1 MSLIIPTLSEIKA
14 QIITDIEGA
23 IGQTSPIFPKAF
35 VRVTAAALA
44 GLQWLCY
51 RFAVWCYHQI
61 FTATADEAAVLA
73 RGAQYGLAP
82 TVAVAAKLEAEA
94 TGDNDTTIEAGTLW
108 YAGDMVYSQT
118 EAEIIAGGIAT
129 IEIECL
135 TAGEDGNLE
144 NGETVS
150 LASPITGVN
159 NDATITDTVITGED
173 AESLESFRLQVQE
186 RERRRPQG
194 GAIADYVEWALEVP
208 GIIKAFAHRLTAGY
222 ATIYPMI
229 ALIGTLGERIPDAP
243 KLAEVEA
250 YLSDA
255 VRKPLQCTPIAA
267 AMTEIVFDIT
277 ITDLSPDTAAIRAA
291 IETEL
296 ESYLLARY
304 PKQYPDETIPVD
316 VVSIAALSGVVVAA
330 GMQSGIL
337 TMEVD
342 STPESNEYTLQ
353 PGELAILGS
362 VIWV

>member
-35 VRVTAAALA
+35 VRVVATALA

-51 RFAVWCYHQI
+51 RFAVWCYRQI

-94 TGDNDTTIEAGTLW
+94 SGDNDITIPAGTLW
-108 YAGDMVYSQT
+108 YSGDYVYTQT
-118 EAEIIAGGIAT
+118 DAEIIAAGVAT

-144 NGETVS
+144 NGETIS

-159 NDATITDTVITGED
+159 TDATITDTVTTGED

-194 GAIADYVEWALEVP
+194 GAAPDYVQWALEVP
-208 GIIKAFAHRLTAGY
+208 GIVKAFAHRLTAGY

-229 ALIGTLGERIPDAP
+229 ALTGAAGERIPGAP

-250 YLSDA
+250 YLSDP
-255 VRKPLQCTPIAA
+255 VRKPLQCTPVAA
-267 AMTEIVFDIT
+267 AMTEIVIDVT
-277 ITDLSPDTAAIRAA
+277 ITDLSPDTAAIRTN

-296 ESYLLARY
+296 ETYLLGRF
-304 PKQYPDETIPVD
+304 PKQYPDETLPTD
-316 VVSIAALSGVVVAA
+316 VISVAALSGVAVAA

-342 STPESNEYTLQ
+342 STPETDEYTLQ
-353 PGELAILGS
+353 PGELAILGT